1 MFLRYHPSSWGW
13 WYIWAASVFKEF
25 MRKEWSDFKSTQVE
39 DLRTSHATLSASYV
53 AGMIGMGRGSP
64 CTQGA
69 SILNEKIHPWM
80 LTFRSTY
87 PTPWCWMSVS
97 TTSVSASTFPSVHLF
112 FFGGNFRVILHQL
125 IRCKIFQATPM
136 CDMHN
141 ESPSCPALRIA
152 YQSPKNWGPCGQRKQ
167 ADAGEKR
174 ERETQ
179 IVFTFDPAG
188 KHAWQT
194 LSQLCLLSATCVL
207 GEHLGWPCWPF
218 HSAFLARWRH
228 RTLFSCSSSLRG

>member
-141 ESPSCPALRIA
+141 ESASCPALRIA

-167 ADAGEKR
+167 ADAGGKKR
-174 ERETQ
+174 ERDSNSVHLWSCWQACLANVVSALPSQCNMCTWRALRVTMLA
-179 IVFTFDPAG
+179 IPFCFSG
-188 KHAWQT
+188 KMKT
-194 LSQLCLLSATCVL
+194 
-207 GEHLGWPCWPF
+207 
-218 HSAFLARWRH
+218 
-228 RTLFSCSSSLRG
+228 

>member
-97 TTSVSASTFPSVHLF
+97 TTSVLASTFPSVHLF
-112 FFGGNFRVILHQL
+112 FLGGTSGLSCTSSSGARYFKQHQCATCTMNPQVVQLCASL
-125 IRCKIFQATPM
+125 INR
-136 CDMHN
+136 
-141 ESPSCPALRIA
+141 LRIEVRA
-152 YQSPKNWGPCGQRKQ
+152 ASESKLML
-167 ADAGEKR
+167 GEKR
-174 ERETQ
+174 ERERL
-179 IVFTFDPAG
+179 
-188 KHAWQT
+188 K
-194 LSQLCLLSATCVL
+194 
-207 GEHLGWPCWPF
+207 
-218 HSAFLARWRH
+218 
-228 RTLFSCSSSLRG
+228 